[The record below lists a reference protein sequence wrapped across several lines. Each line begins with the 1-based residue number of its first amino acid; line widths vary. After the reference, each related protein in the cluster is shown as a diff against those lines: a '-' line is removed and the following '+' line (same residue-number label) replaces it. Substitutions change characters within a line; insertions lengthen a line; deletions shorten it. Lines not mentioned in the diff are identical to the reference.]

1 MCKNL
6 REIPIKKSKRLE
18 GVALTLDENRAQ
30 SEEGSRLFPGKNS
43 ANEKPWI
50 LCLLESSQ
58 LSFYLCKRIIL
69 PFHVRISMFPH
80 LVRKVSSFLQTP
92 NCNSLPILNKLIL
105 AEKYLAVYLFQ
116 VHILFIKQRRSLKVP
131 VWVSCGKRAKQPR
144 WHVQALLPHNS

>member
-30 SEEGSRLFPGKNS
+30 SEEGSRLLFPGKNS

-69 PFHVRISMFPH
+69 PFPCENFHVDT
-80 LVRKVSSFLQTP
+80 L
-92 NCNSLPILNKLIL
+92 
-105 AEKYLAVYLFQ
+105 
-116 VHILFIKQRRSLKVP
+116 
-131 VWVSCGKRAKQPR
+131 
-144 WHVQALLPHNS
+144 